1 MCKVSRVYHNV
12 LLEKQLKNQMVKCG
26 NEGCKR
32 QLNEGCKRQ
41 LFQWSKDEHQSE
53 CPHTKTPCPCCG
65 EEITMRISTLKLDA
79 KYYGLNMVEK
89 KEIVVQQDYKVISE

>member
-1 MCKVSRVYHNV
+1 MTCMLKYSRNCPMCKVSRVYHNV

-26 NEGCKR
+26 
-32 QLNEGCKRQ
+32 NEGCKRQ

-79 KYYGLNMVEK
+79 KYFGLNMVEK
-89 KEIVVQQDYKVISE
+89 KEIVVQQG